1 MFASEVQSSGSIKL
15 RKSKVQIP
23 PNLQHIYQYFIWAE
37 SIQTSP
43 RQIKT
48 NNASSHSNHDCT
60 SKYFKPHNSKKSDA
74 YVNMN
79 YLTVHLIDAHDS
91 RSADTLTTY
100 FFHTRGFS
108 WTTHVTFHVN
118 VEFRISHACRTSSVT
133 RDGNKTVTWP
143 NVTADCNSV
152 LKFEK
157 QSIILSSVFMK
168 QPEAWVWP
176 TGLKSKVPF

>member
-1 MFASEVQSSGSIKL
+1 MQSSGSIKL

>member
-1 MFASEVQSSGSIKL
+1 MFASEMQSSGSIKL

-74 YVNMN
+74 YINMN
-79 YLTVHLIDAHDS
+79 YLTVHLIDSHMTHAHNLFLSHS
-91 RSADTLTTY
+91 RFQLNDTRHVSCDRRVY
-100 FFHTRGFS
+100 NQSRVPHIFS
-108 WTTHVTFHVN
+108 HEGRKQDRYVTK
-118 VEFRISHACRTSSVT
+118 
-133 RDGNKTVTWP
+133 RDGRLQL
-143 NVTADCNSV
+143 C
-152 LKFEK
+152 
-157 QSIILSSVFMK
+157 
-168 QPEAWVWP
+168 
-176 TGLKSKVPF
+176 SKV